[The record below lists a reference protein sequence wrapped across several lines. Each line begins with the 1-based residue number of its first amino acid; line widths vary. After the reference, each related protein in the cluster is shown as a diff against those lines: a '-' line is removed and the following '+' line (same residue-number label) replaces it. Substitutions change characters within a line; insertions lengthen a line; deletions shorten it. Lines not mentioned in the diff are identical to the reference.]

1 MGPKLSVIA
10 LYNWDNDLFQSFQI
24 PSGMDQ
30 AAMVDLIL
38 TECASFNVLYPDP
51 AFFKQRLYQWNAR
64 RLPIWTK
71 LYATTQYQYDPI
83 SNYDRTET
91 VNETVTHSG
100 TDGVVSSGSAGHTGS
115 VSDTWS
121 GTDTESKTAYNSST
135 LQTTGQDQ
143 NAGSNT
149 TTNNLTDTTS
159 GSSTR
164 TLNLSDSVMRSIR
177 AYGNIGVT
185 TSQQMIEQERQI
197 DIYDVYGIILTDFIE
212 SFCVQVY

>member
-10 LYNWDNDLFQSFQI
+10 LYNWDNTLFQGFQI

-38 TECASFNVLYPDP
+38 TECSNFNVLYPDP
-51 AFFKQRLYQWNAR
+51 TFFKQRLFQWNAR

-71 LYATTQYQYDPI
+71 LYITTLFEYDPI
-83 SNYDRTET
+83 ANYDRTET
-91 VNETVTHSG
+91 TTETVTHTG
-100 TDGVVSSGSAGHTGS
+100 TDGVISSGSAGHTGT

-135 LQTTGQDQ
+135 LATTGQNQ
-143 NAGSNT
+143 NAGT
-149 TTNNLTDTTS
+149 TTSTNNLQDTTS

-164 TLNLSDSVMRSIR
+164 TVNLADAVSRSIR

-185 TSQQMIEQERQI
+185 TTQQMIEQERQI